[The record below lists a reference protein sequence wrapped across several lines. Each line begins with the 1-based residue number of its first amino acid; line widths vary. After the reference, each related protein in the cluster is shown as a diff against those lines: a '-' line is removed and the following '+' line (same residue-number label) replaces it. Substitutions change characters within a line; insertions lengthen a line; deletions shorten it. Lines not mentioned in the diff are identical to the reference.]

1 MTKFIDLF
9 AGAGGLSEGFYQE
22 DFKSL
27 VHVEI
32 DKHACETLRERMRFY
47 DYNEDVIDQAVL
59 NGDMTD
65 PNIVQEIERRVR
77 FVENELRRTDNLEAL
92 GENEPINNI
101 VDVVVGGP
109 PCQSF
114 STAGRARDPHG
125 MRNDPRNFLFEN
137 YIHILEH
144 FQPKIFVFENVVGLL
159 SANVDNE
166 LVINNIFRRMNE
178 AGYSVLDNLN
188 ERNNIV
194 LNSVHYGV
202 PQTRK
207 RVIIIGVRNDLIPEG
222 VNVNEWI
229 RDNIYEQI
237 VKTHYAPDEEALDG
251 QREYVSVRDA
261 IADLPRLNPGQ
272 GEDDIHFIPEMLND
286 YTQNIRDIDFDR
298 LYNHMARNHN
308 EQDIQRYTL
317 MSKNKWSLRQLLDH
331 HPELDNGRAFGNS
344 YVVQNW
350 GLPGRTIIAHLY
362 KDGNQFIHPDH
373 TQGRTF
379 TVREA
384 ARIQSFPD
392 NFRFMGSRT
401 QQFKQVGNA
410 VPPIMARSIA
420 IAVNEALE
428 RVNQV

>member
-1 MTKFIDLF
+1 MAKFIDLF

-22 DFKSL
+22 GFKSL

-47 DYNEDVIDQAVL
+47 DYNESVINQAVL

-65 PNIVQEIERRVR
+65 PNIIQEIERRVR
-77 FVENELRRTDNLEAL
+77 FVENELRRADNLEEL
-92 GENEPINNI
+92 GEDEQINNI
-101 VDVVVGGP
+101 VDIVVGGP

-159 SANVDNE
+159 SANVNNE
-166 LVINNIFRRMNE
+166 LVINTIFKRMNE
-178 AGYSVLDNLN
+178 AGYNVLN
-188 ERNNIV
+188 ELEIRNNIV
-194 LNSVHYGV
+194 LNSVNYGV

-207 RVIIIGVRNDLIPEG
+207 RVIIIGVRKDL
-222 VNVNEWI
+222 
-229 RDNIYEQI
+229 NINPIDIYKMIE
-237 VKTHYAPDEEALDG
+237 KTHYGPDEEAVDG
-251 QREYVSVRDA
+251 LIEYVKVRDA

-272 GEDDIHFIPEMLND
+272 GEDDIHFIPERLNE

-308 EQDIQRYTL
+308 DQDIQRYIL
-317 MSKNKWSLRQLLDH
+317 MSENEWTLRQLLEH

-350 GLPGRTIIAHLY
+350 ELPGRTIIAHLY

-410 VPPIMARSIA
+410 VPPMMARSIA
-420 IAVNEALE
+420 RAVNEALE
-428 RVNQV
+428 RLNQA

>member
-1 MTKFIDLF
+1 MAKFIDLF

-47 DYNEDVIDQAVL
+47 DYNEDIIDQAVL

-65 PNIVQEIERRVR
+65 TNIIEEIEQRVR
-77 FVENELRRTDNLEAL
+77 FVENELRKTDNLEEL
-92 GENEPINNI
+92 GEDEPISNI

-159 SANVDNE
+159 SANVNNE
-166 LVINNIFRRMNE
+166 LVINTIFKRMNE
-178 AGYSVLDNLN
+178 AGYNVINKL
-188 ERNNIV
+188 EVRNTIV
-194 LNSVHYGV
+194 LNSVNYGV

-207 RVIIIGVRNDLIPEG
+207 RVIIIGVRNDL
-222 VNVNEWI
+222 
-229 RDNIYEQI
+229 NINPIDIYRMIE
-237 VKTHYAPDEEALDG
+237 KTHYGPDEEELDG
-251 QREYVSVRDA
+251 LIEYVKVRDA

-272 GEDDIHFIPEMLND
+272 GEDDIHFIPKIRND
-286 YTQNIRDIDFDR
+286 YVQNIRDIDFDR
-298 LYNHMARNHN
+298 LYNHIARNHN
-308 EQDIQRYTL
+308 EQDIQRYTI
-317 MSKNKWSLRQLLDH
+317 MSKNEWTLRQLLEN
-331 HPELDNGRAFGNS
+331 HPELNNGRAFGNS

-392 NFRFMGSRT
+392 NFKFMGSRT

-420 IAVNEALE
+420 RAVNKALE
-428 RVNQV
+428 RLNQA

>member
-1 MTKFIDLF
+1 MAKFIDLF

-65 PNIVQEIERRVR
+65 PDIIQEIERRVR
-77 FVENELRRTDNLEAL
+77 FVENELRRADNLEEL
-92 GENEPINNI
+92 REDDPINNI

-144 FQPKIFVFENVVGLL
+144 FQPQIFVFENVVGLL
-159 SANVDNE
+159 SANVNNE
-166 LVINNIFRRMNE
+166 LVINTIFERMNE
-178 AGYSVLDNLN
+178 VGYNVLN
-188 ERNNIV
+188 ELDLRNNIV

-207 RVIIIGVRNDLIPEG
+207 RVIIIGVRYDL
-222 VNVNEWI
+222 
-229 RDNIYEQI
+229 NINPIDIYRMI
-237 VKTHYAPDEEALDG
+237 KKTHYGPDEEALDG
-251 QREYVSVRDA
+251 LIEYVKVRDA

-272 GEDDIHFIPEMLND
+272 GEDDIHFIPQRLND

-308 EQDIQRYTL
+308 DQDIQRYTL
-317 MSKNKWSLRQLLDH
+317 MSANEWTLRQLLEH

-350 GLPGRTIIAHLY
+350 ELPGRTIIAHLY

-392 NFRFMGSRT
+392 NFKFMGSRT

-420 IAVNEALE
+420 RAVNEALE
-428 RVNQV
+428 RLNQA

>member
-1 MTKFIDLF
+1 MAKFIDLF

-32 DKHACETLRERMRFY
+32 DNHACETLRERMRFY

-59 NGDMTD
+59 NGDMTN
-65 PNIVQEIERRVR
+65 PNIIQEIERRVR
-77 FVENELRRTDNLEAL
+77 FVENALRRANNLEEL
-92 GENEPINNI
+92 GENDPIDNI

-144 FQPKIFVFENVVGLL
+144 FQPQIFVFENVVGLL
-159 SANVDNE
+159 SANVNNE
-166 LVINNIFRRMNE
+166 LVINTIFERMNE
-178 AGYSVLDNLN
+178 VGYNVLN
-188 ERNNIV
+188 ELEIRSNIV

-207 RVIIIGVRNDLIPEG
+207 RVIIIGVRNDL
-222 VNVNEWI
+222 
-229 RDNIYEQI
+229 NINPIDIYRMIE
-237 VKTHYAPDEEALDG
+237 KTHYGPDEEALDG
-251 QREYVSVRDA
+251 LIQYVNVRDA
-261 IADLPRLNPGQ
+261 ISDLPRLKPGQ

-308 EQDIQRYTL
+308 AQDIQRYTL
-317 MSKNKWSLRQLLDH
+317 MSENEWTLRELLDH

-350 GLPGRTIIAHLY
+350 ELPGRTIIAHLY

-420 IAVNEALE
+420 RAVNEALE
-428 RVNQV
+428 RLNQA

>member
-1 MTKFIDLF
+1 MAKFIDLF

-47 DYNEDVIDQAVL
+47 DYNEDIIDQAVL

-65 PNIVQEIERRVR
+65 TNIIEEIEQRVR
-77 FVENELRRTDNLEAL
+77 FVENELRKTDNLEEL
-92 GENEPINNI
+92 GEDEPISNI

-159 SANVDNE
+159 SANVNNE
-166 LVINNIFRRMNE
+166 LVINTIFKRMNE
-178 AGYSVLDNLN
+178 AGYNVINKL
-188 ERNNIV
+188 EVRNTIV
-194 LNSVHYGV
+194 LNSVNYGV

-207 RVIIIGVRNDLIPEG
+207 RVIIIGVRNDL
-222 VNVNEWI
+222 
-229 RDNIYEQI
+229 NINPIDIYRMIE
-237 VKTHYAPDEEALDG
+237 KTHYGPDEEELDG
-251 QREYVSVRDA
+251 LIEYVKVRDA

-272 GEDDIHFIPEMLND
+272 GEDDIRFIPKIRND
-286 YTQNIRDIDFDR
+286 YVQNIRDMDFDR
-298 LYNHMARNHN
+298 LYNHIARNHN
-308 EQDIQRYTL
+308 EQDIQRYTI
-317 MSKNKWSLRQLLDH
+317 MSKNEWTLRQLLEN
-331 HPELDNGRAFGNS
+331 HPELNNGRAFGNS

-392 NFRFMGSRT
+392 NFKFMGSRT

-420 IAVNEALE
+420 RAVNKALE
-428 RVNQV
+428 RLNQA

>member
-1 MTKFIDLF
+1 MAKFIDLF

-32 DKHACETLRERMRFY
+32 DNHACETLRERMRFY

-59 NGDMTD
+59 NGDMTN
-65 PNIVQEIERRVR
+65 PNIIQEIERRVR
-77 FVENELRRTDNLEAL
+77 FVENALRRANNLEEL
-92 GENEPINNI
+92 GENDPIDNI

-144 FQPKIFVFENVVGLL
+144 FQPQIFVFENVVGLL
-159 SANVDNE
+159 SANVNNE
-166 LVINNIFRRMNE
+166 LVINTIFERMNE
-178 AGYSVLDNLN
+178 VGYNVLN
-188 ERNNIV
+188 ELEIRSNIV

-207 RVIIIGVRNDLIPEG
+207 RVIIIGVRNDL
-222 VNVNEWI
+222 
-229 RDNIYEQI
+229 NINPIDIYRMIE
-237 VKTHYAPDEEALDG
+237 KTHYGPDEEALDG
-251 QREYVSVRDA
+251 LIQYVNVRDA
-261 IADLPRLNPGQ
+261 ISDLPRLKPGQ

-308 EQDIQRYTL
+308 DQDIQRYTL
-317 MSKNKWSLRQLLDH
+317 MSENEWTLRELLDH

-350 GLPGRTIIAHLY
+350 ELPGRTIIAHLY

-420 IAVNEALE
+420 RAVNEALE
-428 RVNQV
+428 RLNQA

>member
-1 MTKFIDLF
+1 MLKFIDLF

-65 PNIVQEIERRVR
+65 PNIIQEIERRVR
-77 FVENELRRTDNLEAL
+77 FVENELRRANNLEEL
-92 GENEPINNI
+92 GETDPIDNI

-137 YIHILEH
+137 YINILEH

-159 SANVDNE
+159 SATVNNE
-166 LVINNIFRRMNE
+166 LVINTIFERMNE
-178 AGYSVLDNLN
+178 AGYNVLN
-188 ERNNIV
+188 ELELRNNIV

-207 RVIIIGVRNDLIPEG
+207 RVIIIGVRNDL
-222 VNVNEWI
+222 
-229 RDNIYEQI
+229 NINPIDIYRMIE
-237 VKTHYAPDEEALDG
+237 KTHYGPDEEALDG
-251 QREYVSVRDA
+251 LIEYVKVRDA

-272 GEDDIHFIPEMLND
+272 GEDDIHFIPQRLND

-308 EQDIQRYTL
+308 DQDIQRYTL
-317 MSKNKWSLRQLLDH
+317 MSANEWTLRQLLEH

-420 IAVNEALE
+420 MAVNKALE
-428 RVNQV
+428 KLNQA